1 MKTVCVATV
10 LALVSGALACAEDH
24 TIQISGHSYAAIAYS
39 PATGKYGYSY
49 DLRSRAAAEK
59 VALEKCDAAD
69 ARIVTWVNK
78 GFIALALGSDKS
90 CWGVGWSY
98 GNGCSNTA
106 AKDYA
111 LDDCK
116 KRTSDV
122 HIALALSSDGQYIW
136 DALEHTIVIDKDGN
150 IRDGRGNL
158 ITPTPV
164 PGASPATD
172 WRGMPLEPR

>member
-1 MKTVCVATV
+1 MKTICVATV
-10 LALVSGALACAEDH
+10 LALVSGALAFAEDH
-24 TIQISGHSYAAIAYS
+24 TIEISGRSYAAIAYS

-49 DLRSRAAAEK
+49 NLRSRAAAEK
-59 VALEKCDAAD
+59 VALEKCGAED

-98 GNGCSNTA
+98 GNGSSNTA
-106 AKDYA
+106 AKNYA
-111 LDDCK
+111 LDDCR
-116 KRTSDV
+116 KRATDA

-136 DALEHTIVIDKDGN
+136 DVLEHTIILDKDGN
-150 IRDGRGNL
+150 IRDGHGNL
-158 ITPTPV
+158 ITPTPA